1 MMTERETLAP
11 VAVTIAEAA
20 EMAHVGYAVVA
31 EWAKKE
37 STFPAFKVGKH
48 TLIPVEPFRDWINER
63 GKLRVGIR
71 ATSSAVAELID
82 MMRPEGEAP
91 ARQRARASKR
101 TARQIEK
108 GNFEEVRMKI

>member
-1 MMTERETLAP
+1 MTEREALAP

-82 MMRPEGEAP
+82 MMRPEGEP
-91 ARQRARASKR
+91 AAMRQRARASKK

-108 GNFEEVRMKI
+108 ENFEEVRMKI